1 MVSCYRFLGV
11 ISFVLKVRSW
21 SGNNVPIYLYQMNVI
36 FSHSCPVK
44 RDHSL
49 KAQLSLEMSHPGKA
63 ETDLIWQV
71 LQGRFPHSAQLAS
84 FMEPGT
90 QHNRPC
96 LLRLSK

>member
-1 MVSCYRFLGV
+1 M
-11 ISFVLKVRSW
+11 LKVMSW
-21 SGNNVPIYLYQMNVI
+21 SGNNVPIYLYKMNVI
-36 FSHSCPVK
+36 FCHSCPVK
-44 RDHSL
+44 RGKSL
-49 KAQLSLEMSHPGKA
+49 KAQLSLEMSHLGKA

-90 QHNRPC
+90 QYNRSC